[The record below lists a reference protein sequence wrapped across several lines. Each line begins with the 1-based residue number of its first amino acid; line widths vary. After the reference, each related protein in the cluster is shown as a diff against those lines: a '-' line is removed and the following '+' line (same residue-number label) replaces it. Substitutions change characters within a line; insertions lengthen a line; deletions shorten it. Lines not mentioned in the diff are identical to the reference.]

1 MMKKIP
7 FTLIAASFFVL
18 NFAHAQITSADCEN
32 GNVYQVTNS
41 STTTNSTLWV
51 YNPILGTRTSLG
63 TLPGYVNALGHNQVD
78 NFLWGSVSGNKIV
91 KIGANAN
98 WEEHI
103 IANLPTGGFWNT
115 GTISSDGYYY
125 LTTTLDSRYYTIDL
139 DPNRSTYLN
148 LVDPT
153 AGYVPDNTA
162 PFGTAMSPTRRISD
176 WAFNPVDSKLYAM
189 INTGDPNQNSVMVFN
204 PATGVSTLSPSPVS
218 GGAIEGSDYGGA
230 YFDAEGNFYI
240 IRNNSGHFYRINL
253 TTYAAT
259 RISGFSVS
267 GVTFNDAAACG
278 SAPQIKT
285 DLGDAPDTYGTLFNT
300 GGAVHILSDNL
311 MIGSIVDA
319 EDDGL
324 PSAGAAGD
332 DSDQSPDDEDGVAI
346 IPALVDNAS
355 SCSIT
360 VAVKNSTGA
369 SAQLAGWID
378 FNMDG
383 VFQSSERAVAT
394 ILDGQTSAVLSW
406 SGLSGI
412 AAGTSYIR
420 LRIAADG
427 NEILNATGPAG
438 TGEVEDYAINI
449 APSISGNVFN
459 DANGLNDAQVNGTP
473 INAAGAAPLYVSLYN
488 GTTLIV
494 TVPVKAD
501 GTYQF
506 VNNIALGT
514 TYTVV
519 LGTNAVANTSS
530 PFAGAGTGGWVS
542 VGEDCCDNTGG
553 DGNTNGALTITVGT
567 SVLNNANFGVER
579 LPESDPRTP
588 VITQPTL
595 NQIITLNGGT
605 NPPVLSGSDPED
617 LPAGGV
623 LTNKSVT
630 ITAVP
635 ANSELYYNNVLVTNG
650 TTIPNF
656 DPSKLQVKITSATLG
671 STSTQFE
678 YAYVD
683 AAGVTDPTPA
693 IYKISW
699 NKPLPVTLISF
710 DVAKSESLVQIS
722 WSTASEKNSS
732 YFDIERSADARTW
745 ISIGQVAAKEQTNS
759 ISQYHFT
766 DQTPGT
772 GINYYRLK
780 MTDLDESFAYSKI
793 RSVAVEGTNIGMYP
807 NPVTTQLNIDNMGS
821 DQIQKVVLYNMT
833 GTALYS
839 NDGVIKH
846 TIDMTNLKT
855 GIYVLTIT
863 LKSGGKFSKTIIKN

>member
-1 MMKKIP
+1 MTKKIP
-7 FTLIAASFFVL
+7 FALIAASFFAT
-18 NFAHAQITSADCEN
+18 NFADAQITPADCEN

-41 STTTNSTLWV
+41 STATNSTLWV

-63 TLPGYVNALGHNQVD
+63 TLPGYVNALGHNPVD

-115 GTISSDGYYY
+115 GTISSNGYYY

-139 DPNRSTYLN
+139 DPTRSTYLN

-153 AGYVPDNTA
+153 AGYVLDNTA

-176 WAFNPVDSKLYAM
+176 WAFNPVDNKLYAI

-204 PATGVSTLSPSPVS
+204 PATGVSTLSSSPVS

-230 YFDAEGNFYI
+230 YFDSEGNFYI

-311 MIGSIVDA
+311 MIGSIADA

-324 PSAGAAGD
+324 PSSGAAGD
-332 DSDQSPDDEDGVAI
+332 DSDQSPDDEDGVVT
-346 IPALVDNAS
+346 IPTLVNNATS
-355 SCSIT
+355 YSIT

-378 FNMDG
+378 FNTDG
-383 VFQSSERAVAT
+383 VFQSSERAVTT
-394 ILDGQTSAVLSW
+394 ISAGQTSAVLSW
-406 SGLSGI
+406 SGLTGI
-412 AAGTSYIR
+412 AAGNSYIR
-420 LRIAADG
+420 LRIATDG
-427 NEILNATGPAG
+427 NEILNPTGPAG

-459 DANGLNDAQVNGTP
+459 DANGLNDVQVNGKP
-473 INAAGAAPLYVSLYN
+473 ISTVGATPLYVSLYS
-488 GTTLIV
+488 GSTLIA
-494 TVPVKAD
+494 TIPVNAD

-506 VNNIALGT
+506 VNNVTLGT

-519 LGTNAVANTSS
+519 LGTNSVANASS
-530 PFAGAGTGGWVS
+530 PFAGAGTGGWRS
-542 VGEDCCDNTGG
+542 VGEDCCDNSGS
-553 DGNTNGALTITVGT
+553 DGNTNGTLTVSVGT
-567 SVLNNANFGVER
+567 STTNVNFGIER
-579 LPESDPRTP
+579 QPESDAKTP
-588 VITQPTL
+588 AIAQPTV
-595 NQIITLNGGT
+595 NQIITLNGGI

-617 LPAGGV
+617 LPAGGM

-630 ITAVP
+630 ITTVP

-650 TTIPNF
+650 TTITNF

-671 STSTQFE
+671 GTSTQFE

-693 IYKISW
+693 IYKITWSS
-699 NKPLPVTLISF
+699 PLPVTLINF
-710 DVAKSESLVQIS
+710 EVAKSESLVQIS
-722 WSTASEKNSS
+722 WSTASEENSS

-745 ISIGQVAAKEQTNS
+745 ISVGQVAAKEKANS

-766 DQTPGT
+766 DQTPGN

-793 RSVAVEGTNIGMYP
+793 RSVAMEGTNISLYP
-807 NPVTTQLNIDNMGS
+807 NPVTTQLNIDNTGS
-821 DQIQKVVLYNMT
+821 DQIQQVVLYNMA

-839 NDGVIKH
+839 DDGLIKT

-855 GIYVLTIT
+855 GVYVMTIT
-863 LKSGGKFSKTIIKN
+863 LKSGSKFSKTIIKN